1 MSGSPETGG
10 DLVTVELHDLPVPLQ
25 ARMQEHSDELV
36 RELTLIAEQMHQRGD
51 AHGLPVRLVEL
62 ITTLTSE
69 YSMFTVEQ
77 EQRLADAVRSGIER
91 IDLTYRI
98 PPSAAGAAAEM
109 AAVLAEADD
118 YCRAGRHLLTLATP
132 TDLVTYRNWFL
143 DQFVDQIAG
152 RPPVSW
158 PDYAALRTPAG

>member
-1 MSGSPETGG
+1 MSGTPEQVDG
-10 DLVTVELHDLPVPLQ
+10 LVTVELRDLPVPVQ

-36 RELTLIAEQMHQRGD
+36 RELTLMAERLRQEGD
-51 AHGLPVRLVEL
+51 TGGLPVRLVEL
-62 ITTLTSE
+62 MTTLTSE

-77 EQRLADAVRSGIER
+77 EQQLADAMRAGLER

-98 PPSAAGAAAEM
+98 PPAAAGAAEDM

-118 YCRAGRHLLTLATP
+118 YCRAGKHLLTLATP
-132 TDLVTYRNWFL
+132 SELVAYRTWFL
-143 DQFVDQIAG
+143 EQFVDQIAG

-158 PDYAALRTPAG
+158 PEYALRTPAG